1 MKIYF
6 YARALT
12 QKKPL
17 SLPWRLEQCPYVMSR
32 ETETWDSGKETS
44 VGEIIGKSLSGST
57 KSQTAAS
64 FSRLITQRRANTS
77 WLSLAT
83 SQLWILES
91 LKIADE
97 QSRAM
102 QSLFLSPLSH
112 CSFSLHYPT
121 LI

>member
-64 FSRLITQRRANTS
+64 FSRLIHREGLTPLGFLLPPVSYGS
-77 WLSLAT
+77 WSL
-83 SQLWILES
+83 
-91 LKIADE
+91 
-97 QSRAM
+97 
-102 QSLFLSPLSH
+102 
-112 CSFSLHYPT
+112 
-121 LI
+121 